1 MGGSFCLA
9 GAFGLPSAFQA
20 GRVGGFT
27 AALQRFG
34 IGRLAAVLGVAA
46 GVAAVLVALMLR
58 VGQSPDAL
66 LYSGLDLKE
75 ASEVTSALDQAGIKY
90 ASRGDGSTI
99 MVNRDDVGTAR
110 MSIASKGLV
119 TSGSVGY
126 ELFDNQSVLGQTEFQ
141 QNLNEKRALEGE
153 LARTILGYQGISTAK
168 VLIALPRREM
178 FASEAGEP
186 TAAVVV
192 GVGARGL
199 TGDQV
204 EAIRSVV
211 ASAVPG
217 LKPTRVTVS
226 DTSNRTLASGSDETG
241 FSASTARDAQAQT
254 ESQLQARIKDIVE
267 GVVGAGNARVQVT
280 AEIDRARSTTQ
291 EQRFDPDGQ
300 VVRSTSTNGSE
311 STDTSGDPAGGAT
324 ATNNIPGG
332 APPVATPAGASEKA
346 STETTNYE
354 ISNTSTTTVK
364 EAGDVKKLAVA
375 VAIDGVWT
383 PAADG
388 KGEPTYA
395 ARPAADIQKID
406 ALVKAAIGFNAERG
420 DLVTVEQ
427 ARFSRDASALGGT
440 EAKSSMFDFG
450 KNDIMRGVELLVLLV
465 TGLLLIFFVLRPL
478 LKTAQGSGGVPAMAG
493 VGAGGVPVT
502 MLETSEVG
510 GIAGQLT
517 GPGGEIDQRLDIAR
531 VQGQVKASSVRRVAD
546 FVDKHPDE
554 SASIL
559 RNWVHEG

>member
-1 MGGSFCLA
+1 M
-9 GAFGLPSAFQA
+9 
-20 GRVGGFT
+20 GGFT
-27 AALQRFG
+27 AALQKFG

-46 GVAAVLVALMLR
+46 GVTAVLVALMLR

-90 ASRGDGSTI
+90 ATRGDGSTV

-110 MSIASKGLV
+110 MSLASKGLV

-153 LARTILGYQGISTAK
+153 LARTILGYQGISTAR

-178 FASEAGEP
+178 FASAAGEP

-199 TGDQV
+199 SGDQV
-204 EAIRSVV
+204 EAIRNVV

-217 LKPTRVTVS
+217 MKPTRVTVS
-226 DTSNRTLASGSDETG
+226 DTSNRTLAAGSDDTG
-241 FSASTARDAQAQT
+241 FSSASARDAQAQT

-291 EQRFDPDGQ
+291 EQRYDPDGQ

-346 STETTNYE
+346 NTETTNYE
-354 ISNTSTTTVK
+354 ISNTITTTVK

-375 VAIDGVWT
+375 VAVDGVWT

-406 ALVKAAIGFNAERG
+406 ALVKAAIGFNADRG

-440 EAKSSMFDFG
+440 EAKASMFDFG

-465 TGLLLIFFVLRPL
+465 TGVLLIFFVLRPL
-478 LKTAQGSGGVPAMAG
+478 LKAAQGQAGGGPVA
-493 VGAGGVPVT
+493 VGPGGVPVT
-502 MLETSEVG
+502 MLQTSEVG
-510 GIAGQLT
+510 GVAGQLP
-517 GPGGEIDQRLDIAR
+517 GPGEIDQRLDLAR
-531 VQGQVKASSVRRVAD
+531 VQGQVKASSIKKVAD
-546 FVDKHPDE
+546 FVNSHPDE
-554 SASIL
+554 SASIV